1 MSNGHTT
8 PPPRGRNLRAL
19 RAGDVRPTPPCAT
32 DQISRLASCRAR
44 SHRGG
49 YRPAVTRRSFFMQT
63 VFFLRRPPPRTI
75 ATRRA
80 VTRRHIV
87 LLLSADLTR
96 GPHRCLIYI
105 YRYDPDDLL
114 FFLYVRSVIQK
125 LLNVTFRARW
135 GSDALKGGGPD
146 RLPKPLWLSYREC
159 VAVART
165 VFGTDGDPMCVLRAA
180 CSSGGGGGATRIII
194 RTNAIV
200 GIAEGEAA
208 DDRTVALIEE
218 GTKWIS
224 SERAAAVLSRQDESP
239 CRSTD
244 GVRPS
249 PPPPARVLRDRATPR
264 RTARRAH
271 HVALARSH
279 SHSLPLSNRRYPSW
293 QLHAPRPLLLFVVTR
308 LDPYVCGAASSRHD
322 PGTATS

>member
-1 MSNGHTT
+1 
-8 PPPRGRNLRAL
+8 
-19 RAGDVRPTPPCAT
+19 
-32 DQISRLASCRAR
+32 
-44 SHRGG
+44 
-49 YRPAVTRRSFFMQT
+49 
-63 VFFLRRPPPRTI
+63 
-75 ATRRA
+75 
-80 VTRRHIV
+80 V

-96 GPHRCLIYI
+96 GPHRCLI

-165 VFGTDGDPMCVLRAA
+165 VFGTDGDPMCVLRVA
-180 CSSGGGGGATRIII
+180 CAGGGGATHII
-194 RTNAIV
+194 RTNSIV
-200 GIAEGEAA
+200 GSQKERRRMIGPW
-208 DDRTVALIEE
+208 L
-218 GTKWIS
+218 S
-224 SERAAAVLSRQDESP
+224 SRRNEMDLERAAAVSRQDESP

-244 GVRPS
+244 GARPS
-249 PPPPARVLRDRATPR
+249 PPPARVLRDRPTPR

-271 HVALARSH
+271 HVALARSL